1 MTSPYRYLEEI
12 ATADVAFEAWGATRE
27 EAFLAAADATLN
39 TMVEEIGTVAPLE
52 RRVFSLA
59 ADSLDLL
66 LFELLQELVYH
77 KDADRLLLRVRDL
90 RIEET
95 GSGYRLHA
103 DAYGETID
111 PGKHPSS
118 RTSRRSPC
126 TAFPWKRPSPAG
138 VPSSSSTFEDPPGVP
153 SRPAW
158 LLSREYQISAGN
170 QWRVRLQNEQTES
183 MTGTSTRTPTTV
195 ASAAPDPGP

>member
-12 ATADVAFEAWGATRE
+12 ATADVAFEAWGATKE

-77 KDADRLLLRVRDL
+77 KDAERLLLRVRDL

-103 DAYGETID
+103 NAVGETID
-111 PGKHPSS
+111 RGRHPLLADVKAVTLHRLSVEK
-118 RTSRRSPC
+118 T
-126 TAFPWKRPSPAG
+126 PSG
-138 VPSSSSTFEDPPGVP
+138 
-153 SRPAW
+153 
-158 LLSREYQISAGN
+158 
-170 QWRVRLQNEQTES
+170 WRAVVVLD
-183 MTGTSTRTPTTV
+183 V
-195 ASAAPDPGP
+195 

>member
-12 ATADVAFEAWGATRE
+12 ATADVAFEAWGATPE
-27 EAFLAAADATLN
+27 ETFLAAADATLN

-77 KDADRLLLRVRDL
+77 KDAERLLLRVRDL

-95 GSGYRLHA
+95 GSGYRLRA
-103 DAYGETID
+103 DAVGETID
-111 PGKHPSS
+111 PGRH
-118 RTSRRSPC
+118 
-126 TAFPWKRPSPAG
+126 A
-138 VPSSSSTFEDPPGVP
+138 
-153 SRPAW
+153 
-158 LLSREYQISAGN
+158 LLAD
-170 QWRVRLQNEQTES
+170 VKAVTLHRLVVE
-183 MTGTSTRTPTTV
+183 RTPDGWRAIV
-195 ASAAPDPGP
+195 VLDV